1 MLAHLQRNAVSNSCH
16 VSLDCRCWRRHWWC
30 VSKGKRQHWTW
41 LIDAAVTTFWFG
53 LGLAAGA
60 GYVTAIFLF
69 LPRINSGIWLLRST
83 KHLHFRLCDTPWCH
97 WALRTCSELCLSISS
112 LRAFDLFL
120 FVLNTRG
127 KNRIFYT
134 CIVHRGRRRLSP
146 RKPKFIEPNVHFFC
160 CCNIVL
166 IPSVGI
172 SGFLIKILEFF
183 YIGSRAQFSSI

>member
-83 KHLHFRLCDTPWCH
+83 KHLHFRLCDTPMM
-97 WALRTCSELCLSISS
+97 S
-112 LRAFDLFL
+112 LGAADMFGTLPFYFILKGIWFVPFRAKHAWEKQDILYMYYSPQ
-120 FVLNTRG
+120 R
-127 KNRIFYT
+127 
-134 CIVHRGRRRLSP
+134 RRRLSP
-146 RKPKFIEPNVHFFC
+146 RKPKVHWTERSFFF
-160 CCNIVL
+160 V
-166 IPSVGI
+166 V
-172 SGFLIKILEFF
+172 FVT
-183 YIGSRAQFSSI
+183 